1 MLLFFRLRLHHG
13 PSYLRSKIFFWI
25 IFYFFCEK
33 NVVSLLKLIALYE
46 IKYVIRVSIRL
57 IVTITIIIII
67 IHENK
72 RNWIFTYLRS
82 LLARKVMLHT
92 WKQLKKVIVW
102 QMQRQTYPLKIY
114 CVVSTFLWLSSWQST
129 VLLILIYMASNE
141 WKNPVHERGNQA
153 F

>member
-1 MLLFFRLRLHHG
+1 MKIKETE
-13 PSYLRSKIFFWI
+13 YLPM
-25 IFYFFCEK
+25 
-33 NVVSLLKLIALYE
+33 
-46 IKYVIRVSIRL
+46 
-57 IVTITIIIII
+57 
-67 IHENK
+67 
-72 RNWIFTYLRS
+72 TYLRS

-153 F
+153 FQPNWADPCTVSTVIITRQGFHLNRISKKYMQTLYSTRKEKSCFSRILT

>member
-1 MLLFFRLRLHHG
+1 MKIKENE
-13 PSYLRSKIFFWI
+13 YLPM
-25 IFYFFCEK
+25 
-33 NVVSLLKLIALYE
+33 
-46 IKYVIRVSIRL
+46 
-57 IVTITIIIII
+57 
-67 IHENK
+67 
-72 RNWIFTYLRS
+72 TYLRS
-82 LLARKVMLHT
+82 LLARKVMLQT

-153 F
+153 FQPNWADPCTVSTVIITRQGFYLNRISKKYMETLYSTRKEKSYFSRILT

>member
-1 MLLFFRLRLHHG
+1 MKIKENE
-13 PSYLRSKIFFWI
+13 YLPM
-25 IFYFFCEK
+25 
-33 NVVSLLKLIALYE
+33 
-46 IKYVIRVSIRL
+46 
-57 IVTITIIIII
+57 
-67 IHENK
+67 
-72 RNWIFTYLRS
+72 TYLRS

-153 F
+153 FQPNWADSCTVSTVIITRQGFHLNRISKKYMQTLYSMRKEKSYFSRILT